1 MSQLAAGIRSRGV
14 VNSIR
19 LPIAYAVG
27 NAAAVASRVSGR
39 GSGAVAAPRTLD
51 TGVVAAPSVPGTAPV
66 TPDTTG
72 APDAKPPAQG

>member
-39 GSGAVAAPRTLD
+39 GSGASIKGALMMRIY
-51 TGVVAAPSVPGTAPV
+51 PGYFKELLVGKRIGLWRPW
-66 TPDTTG
+66 
-72 APDAKPPAQG
+72 